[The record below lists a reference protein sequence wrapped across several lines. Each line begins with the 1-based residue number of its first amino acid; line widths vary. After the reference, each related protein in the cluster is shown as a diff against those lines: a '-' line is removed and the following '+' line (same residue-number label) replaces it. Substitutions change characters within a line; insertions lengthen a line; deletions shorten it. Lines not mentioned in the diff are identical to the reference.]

1 MFYST
6 GPRNEGIK
14 SFKKVSTFNCYA
26 LSFGFVDFNSKQIF
40 EEYQGRLNRK
50 TALENKR

>member
-14 SFKKVSTFNCYA
+14 SFKKVSTFNYNT
-26 LSFGFVDFNSKQIF
+26 LRFGLLDFNSKQIF
-40 EEYQGRLNRK
+40 EKYQGRLNRK
-50 TALENKR
+50 TALENDL